1 MVSPPMTFN
10 KTLAAEVNYQ
20 HQAAPALSTAE
31 QNRRKLI
38 SNSSLEV
45 RILTAIWIFSPKVF
59 YHSSMAVYCFSLSN
73 NNRGGG
79 RLRTPPLIFDEK
91 IGKA

>member
-45 RILTAIWIFSPKVF
+45 RILTAI
-59 YHSSMAVYCFSLSN
+59 
-73 NNRGGG
+73 
-79 RLRTPPLIFDEK
+79 
-91 IGKA
+91 

>member
-45 RILTAIWIFSPKVF
+45 RILTAIWILSPKVF

-73 NNRGGG
+73 NNRGGQG
-79 RLRTPPLIFDEK
+79 LEHHHLFLMK
-91 IGKA
+91 K